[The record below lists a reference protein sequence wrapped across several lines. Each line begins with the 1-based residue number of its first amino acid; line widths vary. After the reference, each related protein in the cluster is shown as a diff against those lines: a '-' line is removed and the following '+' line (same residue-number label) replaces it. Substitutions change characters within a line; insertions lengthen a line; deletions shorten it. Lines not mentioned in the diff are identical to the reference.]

1 MGAARMDR
9 WVRKV
14 FPSSVVRGIQLGLA
28 WLLFK
33 SAWTLVRKT
42 PDGWP
47 DSISFLG
54 QNIPWQW
61 ILVGGAILILGVIL
75 CLQRELA
82 ALGVIVFGIGIS
94 LFFVHLPRLSFN
106 CALPRILPLIPTW
119 QQLLQGFWLLAIP
132 QIPLSLGNSIY
143 ATADAARIYFPENSA
158 CVTERKLM
166 LTLGSMDAVTSALG
180 GIPLCHGC
188 GGLTAHYRLG
198 ARTGGAPFMLGVIFL
213 ALGLFG
219 GEASLQVF
227 RLLPFPVL
235 SVLLA
240 YVGFQHMLLV
250 RDLRGWQ
257 SWCTAL
263 LVLALAI
270 WTGNLA
276 YGFAAGA
283 VLYYVWVFILRR
295 SSHSFE
301 KD

>member
-1 MGAARMDR
+1 MGAARLDR

-14 FPSSVVRGIQLGLA
+14 FPIPVVRGIQLGLA

-42 PDGWP
+42 PAGWP
-47 DSISFLG
+47 SSLSLLG
-54 QNIPWQW
+54 QNIAWQW
-61 ILVGGAILILGVIL
+61 ILAGAAILILGIIL
-75 CLQRELA
+75 FLSRDLA
-82 ALGVIVFGIGIS
+82 ALGVILFGIGIS
-94 LFFVHLPRLSFN
+94 LFFVHLPQLSFN
-106 CALPRILPLIPTW
+106 FALPRILPLIPTW
-119 QQLLQGFWLLAIP
+119 QQLLQGLWLLAIP

-143 ATADAARIYFPENSA
+143 ATADAAGVYFPENGA
-158 CVTERKLM
+158 RVTERKLM
-166 LTLGSMDAVTSALG
+166 LTLGSMDAVTSVLG
-180 GIPLCHGC
+180 GIPLCHGY

-198 ARTGGAPFMLGVIFL
+198 ARTGGAPLMLGVIFL

-219 GEASLQVF
+219 GSASLQVF

-235 SVLLA
+235 GVLLA
-240 YVGFQHMLLV
+240 YVGFQHMLLA

-263 LVLALAI
+263 LVLVLAI

-283 VLYYVWVFILRR
+283 VLFYVWVLILRWSKH
-295 SSHSFE
+295 SSD